1 MKRKIQFLGI
11 TPMDEDRFQ
20 SLTSKIDELIT
31 IVNDVNKENQLLKA
45 TYGSWQ
51 LERQKL
57 LSQNK
62 ETKAK
67 LVSILSRLKAIERVP

>member
-1 MKRKIQFLGI
+1 
-11 TPMDEDRFQ
+11 MDEDQFQ

-31 IVNDVNKENQLLKA
+31 IVSDVNKENQLLKA
-45 TYGSWQ
+45 TYDSCQ

-57 LSQNK
+57 LTQNK

-67 LVSILSRLKAIERVP
+67 LVSILSRLKAAERIP

>member
-1 MKRKIQFLGI
+1 
-11 TPMDEDRFQ
+11 MDEDQFQ

-45 TYGSWQ
+45 TYDSCQ

-57 LSQNK
+57 LTQNK

-67 LVSILSRLKAIERVP
+67 LVSILSRLKAAERIP

>member
-1 MKRKIQFLGI
+1 
-11 TPMDEDRFQ
+11 
-20 SLTSKIDELIT
+20 
-31 IVNDVNKENQLLKA
+31 VNDVNKENQLLKA

>member
-1 MKRKIQFLGI
+1 
-11 TPMDEDRFQ
+11 MDEDQFQ

-45 TYGSWQ
+45 TYDSCQ

-57 LSQNK
+57 LAQNK

-67 LVSILSRLKAIERVP
+67 LVSILSRLKAAERIP